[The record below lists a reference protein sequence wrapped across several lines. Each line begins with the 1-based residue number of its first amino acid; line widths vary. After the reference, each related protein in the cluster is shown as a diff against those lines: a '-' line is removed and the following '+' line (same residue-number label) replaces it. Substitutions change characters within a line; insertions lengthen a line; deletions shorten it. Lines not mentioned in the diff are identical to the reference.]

1 MGSIFNE
8 KVTEKWTVHGP
19 TSVMKRGWKVKY
31 IWLLFIN
38 SEICPPETRAVVEKE
53 KEKNRIQTNTYKRIN
68 FIKCHIKWYN
78 LCHNL
83 FTWRVVSGRSMMV
96 NPWGDI
102 HLLLTTRHR
111 ELWYKLCHFVAPT
124 TSITQFHHTSNYDEW
139 KLWNFREKKASKQ
152 VRVQMLVSN
161 WILFTYLSNEIYVF
175 AKM

>member
-1 MGSIFNE
+1 MKFVSPVNSAWTHECDE
-8 KVTEKWTVHGP
+8 KGLKSQIYMAIIHKQWNLSPWNVCCGREREK
-19 TSVMKRGWKVKY
+19 
-31 IWLLFIN
+31 
-38 SEICPPETRAVVEKE
+38 
-53 KEKNRIQTNTYKRIN
+53 KNRIQTNTYKRIN

-139 KLWNFREKKASKQ
+139 KLWNFRGKKASKQ

-161 WILFTYLSNEIYVF
+161 WTLSTYLSNEIYVF